1 MPTNNYVKDNQIR
14 VSVEFLANSVDTDPT
29 TVKCFYKN
37 PTGVVTTLTYGVDN
51 ALVKDATGKYHVDI
65 FATTTGVWY
74 YRFEGTGAL
83 IGANESAFSIDLSQT
98 V

>member
-1 MPTNNYVKDNQIR
+1 MPTNAYVKDNQIR

-29 TVKCFYKN
+29 TVKCFYKS
-37 PTGVVTTLTYGVDN
+37 PGGTITTLTYGVDN
-51 ALVKDATGKYHVDI
+51 ALIKDATGKYHVDI
-65 FATTTGVWY
+65 FANVTGLWY

-83 IGANESAFSIDLSQT
+83 IGANESEFSIDLSQL